1 MEKRSTEGGVI
12 MSKDTLRRLREQYP
26 AGTRIE
32 LLKMDDVQAPPVGTR
47 GTVEGVDDIGNIMV
61 RWDNGSGLNLVP
73 GVDEYKIVSTMPPAV
88 KDQILAVRD
97 TGLTNM
103 FDMTAVQR
111 IAYDMNFYDL
121 ICWLEDHKKEYSR
134 FIMFGE

>member
-12 MSKDTLRRLREQYP
+12 MNKDTLSRLREQYP
-26 AGTRIE
+26 AGTRIV
-32 LLKMDDVQAPPVGTR
+32 LLKMDDSQAPPVGAK
-47 GTVEGVDDIGNIMV
+47 GTVAGVDDIGNIMV

-73 GVDEYKIVSTMPPAV
+73 EVDEYRIVSTMPPAV
-88 KDQILAVRD
+88 KEQILAVRD

>member
-1 MEKRSTEGGVI
+1 MNR
-12 MSKDTLRRLREQYP
+12 DTLSRLREQYP

-32 LLKMDDVQAPPVGTR
+32 LLNMDDVQAPPVGTR
-47 GTVEGVDDIGNIMV
+47 GTVEGVDDIGNLMV

-73 GVDEYKIVSTMPPAV
+73 GVDEYRIVSTMPPKV

-103 FDMTAVQR
+103 FDVAAVQH
-111 IAYDMNFYDL
+111 IAYNMDFYDL
-121 ICWLEDHKKEYSR
+121 VCWIEDHKKEYSR
-134 FIMFGE
+134 FILFGEE

>member
-12 MSKDTLRRLREQYP
+12 MNKDTLSRLREQYP
-26 AGTRIE
+26 VGTRIV
-32 LLKMDDVQAPPVGTR
+32 LLKMDDSQAPPVGAK
-47 GTVEGVDDIGNIMV
+47 GTVAGVDDIGNIMV

-73 GVDEYKIVSTMPPAV
+73 KVDEYRIVSTMPPAV
-88 KDQILAVRD
+88 KEQILAVRD

>member
-1 MEKRSTEGGVI
+1 MNKG
-12 MSKDTLRRLREQYP
+12 TLSRLREQYP

-32 LLKMDDVQAPPVGTR
+32 LLKMDDPQAPPVGTR

-103 FDMTAVQR
+103 FDVAAVQR
-111 IAYDMNFYDL
+111 IAYDMDFYDL
-121 ICWLEDHKKEYSR
+121 VCWIEDHKKEYSR
-134 FIMFGE
+134 FILIGEE

>member
-12 MSKDTLRRLREQYP
+12 MNKDTLSRLREQYP
-26 AGTRIE
+26 VGTRIV
-32 LLKMDDVQAPPVGTR
+32 LLKMDDSQAPPVGAK
-47 GTVEGVDDIGNIMV
+47 GTVAGVDDIGNIMV

-73 GVDEYKIVSTMPPAV
+73 KVDEYRIVSTMPPAV
-88 KDQILAVRD
+88 KEQILAVRD

-134 FIMFGE
+134 FIMLGE

>member
-1 MEKRSTEGGVI
+1 MN
-12 MSKDTLRRLREQYP
+12 KDTLSRLREQYP
-26 AGTRIE
+26 VGTRIV
-32 LLKMDDVQAPPVGTR
+32 LLKMDDSQAPPVGAK
-47 GTVEGVDDIGNIMV
+47 GTVAGVDDIGNIMV

-73 GVDEYKIVSTMPPAV
+73 KVDEYRIVSTMPPAV
-88 KDQILAVRD
+88 KEQILAVRD